1 MTFLNKIKLT
11 NKRVFILGGSGLI
24 GSKIAINVLSIGG
37 DVVILDIKKK
47 KELKNI
53 KYIKFDCSKLKSL
66 EKNIKKVMKEFGCPD
81 VFINCSYPK
90 TKDWNQCSFK
100 KVSLKRMTKN
110 IEIHMNS
117 YAWISKIVAD
127 EMVKTKTMGSIV
139 NLNSIYG
146 LLGQD
151 LNIYEGTIM
160 KESMP
165 YSIIKGGLAN
175 LVRQMASYYGKFG
188 VRVNNVCPGGL
199 KGHVTGYSNFQ
210 EKQFVKNYEK
220 KVPLKRLG
228 NPEEAANVVTFIA
241 SDAASYIT
249 GSNILVDGGWTII

>member
-1 MTFLNKIKLT
+1 
-11 NKRVFILGGSGLI
+11 
-24 GSKIAINVLSIGG
+24 
-37 DVVILDIKKK
+37 
-47 KELKNI
+47 
-53 KYIKFDCSKLKSL
+53 
-66 EKNIKKVMKEFGCPD
+66 MKEFGCPD
-81 VFINCSYPK
+81 VFINCSYPR

-127 EMVKTKTMGSIV
+127 EMVKTKTAGSIV

-165 YSIIKGGLAN
+165 YSIIKK
-175 LVRQMASYYGKFG
+175 RTSKFG
-188 VRVNNVCPGGL
+188 
-199 KGHVTGYSNFQ
+199 
-210 EKQFVKNYEK
+210 
-220 KVPLKRLG
+220 
-228 NPEEAANVVTFIA
+228 
-241 SDAASYIT
+241 
-249 GSNILVDGGWTII
+249 